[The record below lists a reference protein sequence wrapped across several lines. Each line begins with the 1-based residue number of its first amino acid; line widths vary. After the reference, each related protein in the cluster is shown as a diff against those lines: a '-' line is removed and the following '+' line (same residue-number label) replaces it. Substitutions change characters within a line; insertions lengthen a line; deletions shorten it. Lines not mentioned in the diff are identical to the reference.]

1 MAPAS
6 WYMTHE
12 RAHLTTPTATPP
24 APALL
29 LPPTAPSTATSEPCN
44 HNGMLLGPRVHA
56 SDLSLATAPATSVT
70 TAVSLPPTANPFG
83 PRLSAHGLL
92 PATELTTTDPPPALR
107 PLPTASSIY
116 NPMVME
122 RRNLALLDSLAL
134 ELIDGETEADEHS
147 MDEDDE
153 WDLKAAW
160 NGFPFLC
167 RIGSYPS
174 HFKEAR
180 CKAINNPKQAHDEAS
195 SANNRV
201 FQGGQRSKKL
211 KVYVWGA
218 VGCLMG

>member
-1 MAPAS
+1 MFKVGRKDRGGPCARPPPAYVSAAGLVDRPCARVPPPDWVPWYMAPAS

-160 NGFPFLC
+160 C
-167 RIGSYPS
+167 S
-174 HFKEAR
+174 
-180 CKAINNPKQAHDEAS
+180 
-195 SANNRV
+195 
-201 FQGGQRSKKL
+201 
-211 KVYVWGA
+211 GA
-218 VGCLMG
+218 